1 MARPAEFD
9 RDQALRD
16 SMMVF
21 WRRGYKAASIKDL
34 TDATRLQPGS
44 LYGAFRS
51 KRALFLLALD
61 SYFAEQQTFVT
72 GILQSS
78 NNPPL
83 QRIRLFFD
91 ELLQQST
98 TDKERKGCLLVNTL
112 LETPAKDAEINRRVT
127 RMLLAVEDMLRG
139 VLEEAAADGSL
150 PPHKQAAILAKVLVN
165 GIFGLRVYSKM
176 HPGAAELRRTVDGLL
191 SVLE

>member
-21 WRRGYKAASIKDL
+21 WRRGYKAASIKEL

-61 SYFAEQQTFVT
+61 NYFAQQQAFVS
-72 GILQSS
+72 GILLTS
-78 NNPPL
+78 NSPPL

-91 ELLQQST
+91 ELLREST

-127 RMLLAVEDMLRG
+127 RMLLAVEDLLRG
-139 VLEEAAADGSL
+139 VLEEAAAEGSL
-150 PPHKQAAILAKVLVN
+150 PPHKQPAILAKVLVN

-176 HPGAAELRRTVDGLL
+176 RPGAAELRRTVDGLL

>member
-16 SMMVF
+16 SMLVF
-21 WRRGYKAASIKDL
+21 WRRGYKATSIKEL

-61 SYFAEQQTFVT
+61 NYFAEQQAFVT
-72 GILQSS
+72 
-78 NNPPL
+78 
-83 QRIRLFFD
+83 RI
-91 ELLQQST
+91 LQQSDLPPLLRIRRFFEEILQQSAA
-98 TDKERKGCLLVNTL
+98 DKERKGCLLVNTL
-112 LETPAKDAEINRRVT
+112 LETPAKDDEINRRAS
-127 RMLLAVEDMLRG
+127 RMLRTVEDKFRD
-139 VLEEAAADGSL
+139 VLDEAIADGSL
-150 PPHKQAAILAKVLVN
+150 PPGKEPALLAKVLVN

-176 HPGAAELRRTVDGLL
+176 HGGARDIPHIVAGLL
-191 SVLE
+191 SFLE